1 VGVAESSS
9 YYYSSTGSTAK
20 IDASGGVLVR
30 LKGNTFSLRP
40 DGSISAHLSD
50 GSYLAVTPRPGDGG
64 EAPDPG
70 QSKMEFAIPEGMR
83 VSFSSDGTVSAPPR
97 K

>member
-1 VGVAESSS
+1 MAESSS

-40 DGSISAHLSD
+40 DGSISGHLSD

-70 QSKMEFAIPEGMR
+70 
-83 VSFSSDGTVSAPPR
+83 
-97 K
+97 